1 MNAQELLI
9 NSLEQRYL
17 KYTAERQRCKDEFS
31 EEAVHDLRIASRRL
45 LALLT
50 LLRAIDPQPRLQQL
64 RRLFKNQLDGLDELR
79 DTQVML
85 AEISEAIATLPEIEP
100 LEKYLQKREKR
111 LLKTVEQEVRALKNS
126 SISKHIEKIQQDL
139 IGPLAGQDLTA
150 SLLSAVD
157 EASSTVNRRMEQ
169 VDPAQPATIHRVR
182 IAFKKFRYMVEIIHP
197 ILPGFPETQLKS
209 MHDYQ
214 TAMGEIQ
221 DMEVMLRTLAN
232 FASRHKT
239 YDPQLVRQFYE
250 QRHSEALAVYLEDMG
265 QLHIFWRPAPDQPFP
280 WENKE

>member
-9 NSLEQRYL
+9 NSLEQRYS
-17 KYTAERQRCKDEFS
+17 KYTVERQRCKDEFS

-126 SISKHIEKIQQDL
+126 AISKHIEKIQQDL
-139 IGPLAGQDLTA
+139 IGPLASQDLTA
-150 SLLSAVD
+150 SLLSTVD
-157 EASSTVNRRMEQ
+157 DANLTVNRRLEQ
-169 VDPAQPATIHRVR
+169 VDPTQPATIHRVR

-197 ILPGFPETQLKS
+197 ILPGFPEPQLKS

-221 DMEVMLRTLAN
+221 DMDVMLRTLAD
-232 FASRHKT
+232 FANRHKT
-239 YDPQLVRQFYE
+239 YDPQPVRQFYG
-250 QRHSEALAVYLEDMG
+250 QRHSEALAAYLEDMG
-265 QLHIFWRPAPDQPFP
+265 QFHVFWRPAPDQPFS

>member
-9 NSLEQRYL
+9 NSLEQRYS
-17 KYTAERQRCKDEFS
+17 KYVAERQRCKGEFS

-85 AEISEAIATLPEIEP
+85 AEISETIAILPEIQP

-126 SISKHIEKIQQDL
+126 VISRHIEKIQQDL
-139 IGPLAGQDLTA
+139 IGPLAGQDFTA
-150 SLLSAVD
+150 SLLSDVD
-157 EASSTVNRRMEQ
+157 EASLTLNRRMSRLILHNRPLFTTFGLPSRNSATWSKSFTRFCQ
-169 VDPAQPATIHRVR
+169 V
-182 IAFKKFRYMVEIIHP
+182 F
-197 ILPGFPETQLKS
+197 
-209 MHDYQ
+209 
-214 TAMGEIQ
+214 
-221 DMEVMLRTLAN
+221 LRR
-232 FASRHKT
+232 S
-239 YDPQLVRQFYE
+239 
-250 QRHSEALAVYLEDMG
+250 
-265 QLHIFWRPAPDQPFP
+265 
-280 WENKE
+280 